1 MIEVGTLSPAV
12 QAGALIGAVL
22 LEAMILYVGYGFVEQ
37 VVGNRLIE
45 QIKSS

>member
-12 QAGALIGAVL
+12 QAGVLIGAVL
-22 LEAMILYVGYGFVEQ
+22 FEAMILYVGYGFVEQ

-45 QIKSS
+45 RIENN

>member
-12 QAGALIGAVL
+12 QAGAPHRGGPPRGDDP
-22 LEAMILYVGYGFVEQ
+22 YVGYGFVEQ

-45 QIKSS
+45 RIKSS